1 MYVWHVCMCV
11 NLHVYLPSSIPT
23 PQPGL
28 MCPMFDAKGKAVGN
42 TSVVFVSQATA
53 RAGIGQRLGLSKS
66 VEPVV

>member
-1 MYVWHVCMCV
+1 
-11 NLHVYLPSSIPT
+11 
-23 PQPGL
+23 